1 MTRLTNGELIVIDG
15 AIGTEIRSRG
25 EDSGRNDVAVT
36 RMVES
41 PEIIRAIHAD
51 YIRAGAEVITAN
63 TYGCNGPALKRDGL
77 DAESSQSLTRMALE
91 LAIDA
96 RKSAQADGV
105 LVAGSLGPLAS
116 DYDPNDVP
124 DFDTCLSVY
133 REQVEVMVEA
143 GVDIVLAETAAHVH
157 SARAGVVAAVEVGL
171 PVWASLL
178 GSPSGNVASGAS
190 WSDAV
195 EALVSAGASAV
206 LINCTLPDAIT
217 LSMRSLGGQSKIPVG
232 AYGQG
237 APYAGDGWRFEPSMT
252 PETYAS
258 HAQNWVDLGARIIG
272 GCCATTPEHIRYL
285 KTEVTPRR

>member
-96 RKSAQADGV
+96 RKSAKADGV

-124 DFDTCLSVY
+124 DFDTCLSAY

-217 LSMRSLGGQSKIPVG
+217 LSMRSLGGQSKIP
-232 AYGQG
+232 
-237 APYAGDGWRFEPSMT
+237 PT
-252 PETYAS
+252 
-258 HAQNWVDLGARIIG
+258 
-272 GCCATTPEHIRYL
+272 
-285 KTEVTPRR
+285 